1 MVKKKIHRIKK
12 GLTSMSE
19 KFIKAEEVAQ
29 LLEVSVPYA
38 YKVIRKLNQELADKG
53 YLTVSGRVSR
63 QYFNE
68 RMYNGSAQKK
78 EVNA

>member
-1 MVKKKIHRIKK
+1 
-12 GLTSMSE
+12 MSE

-78 EVNA
+78 EVNT

>member
-1 MVKKKIHRIKK
+1 
-12 GLTSMSE
+12 MSE

>member
-1 MVKKKIHRIKK
+1 
-12 GLTSMSE
+12 MSE

-78 EVNA
+78 R